1 MLINTELVGKS
12 WFSLNGKTFK
22 TIYDIVIIFSGS
34 AEVLMLKLRNARAS
48 PDLRSH
54 TGKSIQV

>member
-1 MLINTELVGKS
+1 MLINTELLGKS

-22 TIYDIVIIFSGS
+22 TIYDIVIIFPGS
-34 AEVLMLKLRNARAS
+34 AEVLMLKLRNAGVS

-54 TGKSIQV
+54 TGKGIQV

>member
-54 TGKSIQV
+54 TGKGIQV